1 LQLFEKGVL
10 VGWKLRLNREGKT
23 NGKRGDPSL
32 DNNESAYDG
41 EQFPSEDE
49 KSWDFSSS
57 LVTMV
62 QISIGRLYAMLFK
75 RDVSKPG
82 MFVLLRKSRE
92 LIFQIE

>member
-49 KSWDFSSS
+49 KS
-57 LVTMV
+57 
-62 QISIGRLYAMLFK
+62 
-75 RDVSKPG
+75 
-82 MFVLLRKSRE
+82 
-92 LIFQIE
+92 

>member
-1 LQLFEKGVL
+1 VETRQSCVSKVPCRVCLGLQLFEKGVL

-49 KSWDFSSS
+49 KS
-57 LVTMV
+57 
-62 QISIGRLYAMLFK
+62 
-75 RDVSKPG
+75 
-82 MFVLLRKSRE
+82 
-92 LIFQIE
+92 